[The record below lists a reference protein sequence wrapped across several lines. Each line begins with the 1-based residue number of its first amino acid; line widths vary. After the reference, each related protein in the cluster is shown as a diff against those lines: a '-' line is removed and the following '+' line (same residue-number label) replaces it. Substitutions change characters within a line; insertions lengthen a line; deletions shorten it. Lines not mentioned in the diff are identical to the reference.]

1 MSIKDIEIALKKR
14 ANALIDNS
22 DYISESIMSISDLVT
37 ECIKNSGKIFFCGNG
52 GSAAES
58 QHMAAEYC
66 ATLDHHKPR
75 EGMPAL
81 ALTTDTSFITAWS
94 NDFDFKSF
102 YQRQIEAF
110 GRKGDLFILFSTSG
124 GCLKTN
130 RSLNLILAAMEAKKR
145 GIKVIGFLGK
155 NGGELVNMVD
165 IVLHVKSESTAMIQQ
180 AHITLVHAICELL
193 E

>member
-1 MSIKDIEIALKKR
+1 MVEVVQIVYILPESYLVLIQKAIENLFGQLLQSNQSAL
-14 ANALIDNS
+14 
-22 DYISESIMSISDLVT
+22 
-37 ECIKNSGKIFFCGNG
+37 
-52 GSAAES
+52 
-58 QHMAAEYC
+58 
-66 ATLDHHKPR
+66 
-75 EGMPAL
+75 
-81 ALTTDTSFITAWS
+81 TAWS
-94 NDFDFKSF
+94 NDFDFTSF
-102 YQRQIEAF
+102 YRRQIEAF

-155 NGGELVNMVD
+155 NGGELVNIAD
-165 IVLHVKSESTAMIQQ
+165 IVLHVKSQSTAMIQQ